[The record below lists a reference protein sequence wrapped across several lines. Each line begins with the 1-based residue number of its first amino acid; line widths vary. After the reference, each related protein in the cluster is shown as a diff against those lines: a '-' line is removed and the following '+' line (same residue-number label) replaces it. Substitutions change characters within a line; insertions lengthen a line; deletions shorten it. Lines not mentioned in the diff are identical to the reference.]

1 MAKNKKKTD
10 GRTLQ
15 VPQGDSRET
24 HQVPDN
30 PPLSPI
36 RDSIGDQ
43 LPNLPDLRRSSR
55 IHAVASETL
64 GNGNNS
70 DQARVEQRA
79 SSGDTGRD
87 RNLQYY
93 SDEDDESHRKSSDLT
108 PFDGE
113 DERRSKLISEEPNK
127 ANSNAPQDSE
137 AG

>member
-36 RDSIGDQ
+36 CDSIGDQ

-64 GNGNNS
+64 GNGNGL

-87 RNLQYY
+87 HDPQYY
-93 SDEDDESHRKSSDLT
+93 SDEDD
-108 PFDGE
+108 G
-113 DERRSKLISEEPNK
+113 
-127 ANSNAPQDSE
+127 
-137 AG
+137 